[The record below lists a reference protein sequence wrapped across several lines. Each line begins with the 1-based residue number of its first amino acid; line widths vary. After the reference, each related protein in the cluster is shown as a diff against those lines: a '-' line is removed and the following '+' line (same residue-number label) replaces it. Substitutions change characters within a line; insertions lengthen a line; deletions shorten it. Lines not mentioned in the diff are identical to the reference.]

1 MIDVNATEEDGWL
14 NPRFERHMIH
24 VLLPT
29 LGTIVRNVDRPETTR
44 EQMIKLGKVH
54 KVKVIGL
61 KRKHIEVITLV
72 PLNSYNSGVGFDTNT
87 VFLYLQVTVEPL
99 KLLPNTSRLSL
110 FNLRSQYKMIST
122 HTRSLQSGFEPT
134 KAVFKFKTIS

>member
-1 MIDVNATEEDGWL
+1 MLLYLDFDSSNFNLSNKIPFYSFRLFRLHPEYKDFFKDLIDVNSTEEDGWL

-54 KVKVIGL
+54 KVKVTGL
-61 KRKHIEVITLV
+61 KRKHIEVITFVV
-72 PLNSYNSGVGFDTNT
+72 PY
-87 VFLYLQVTVEPL
+87 
-99 KLLPNTSRLSL
+99 
-110 FNLRSQYKMIST
+110 
-122 HTRSLQSGFEPT
+122 
-134 KAVFKFKTIS
+134 